1 MADLTLAY
9 NTCIEI
15 CNKPNVGYSQ
25 DYREGQ
31 TVGGITYYDCSSL
44 MSYCCTVGGFL
55 KSNPWFTTRSMD
67 GYLIGAGFQ
76 KGTANQP
83 WKKGDILWRSGHT
96 EMVYNPADGGGYT
109 MGAHTD
115 SYPLERQVS
124 INTFVSPYS
133 SWTYLYRYPVEVQ
146 SGISQYV
153 IAAIC
158 GNFWQ
163 ESTVNPG
170 LWQGTIVGSPGYGL
184 GQWTDNSATDRR
196 TRLFQWL
203 DSNGYSREDG
213 NAQLEYLIY
222 ENVWYSVGAA
232 GAYENLQS
240 FLHSD
245 STDLDALTAAYMKG
259 WEGISDDGTLAFRQ
273 EKAHECFNYISEHAK
288 DSAITGWIV
297 GNRYLSDSERLNNA
311 VMVYRYLAKGEQP
324 EPPEPPHPTKPK
336 RHKMPIWLYP
346 NLNRRF

>member
-1 MADLTLAY
+1 MADITLAY
-9 NTCIEI
+9 NTCIER
-15 CNKPNVGYSQ
+15 CSAPNVGYSQ
-25 DYREGQ
+25 TYREGQ

-44 MSYCCTVGGFL
+44 MSYCCTVGGFFAN
-55 KSNPWFTTRSMD
+55 NPWFTTRSMD

-76 KGTANQP
+76 KGTASQP

-96 EMVYNPADGGGYT
+96 EMVYDPADGGGYT

-170 LWQGTIVGSPGYGL
+170 LWQGTMIGSPGYGL
-184 GQWTDNSATDRR
+184 GQWTDNADTNRR
-196 TRLFQWL
+196 TQLFNWL
-203 DSNGYSREDG
+203 DANGYSRDDG

-222 ENVWYSVGAA
+222 ENVW
-232 GAYENLQS
+232 
-240 FLHSD
+240 F
-245 STDLDALTAAYMKG
+245 
-259 WEGISDDGTLAFRQ
+259 I
-273 EKAHECFNYISEHAK
+273 
-288 DSAITGWIV
+288 
-297 GNRYLSDSERLNNA
+297 
-311 VMVYRYLAKGEQP
+311 
-324 EPPEPPHPTKPK
+324 
-336 RHKMPIWLYP
+336 
-346 NLNRRF
+346 